1 MTTNTRW
8 RRAVGF
14 SCVFHL
20 FFLVGLGW
28 FAGSMFEVPVRAEQ
42 LIELELGD
50 PGSSSNDSSQPAATA
65 AASMAVA
72 AAQPQEFKVDQ
83 HPVPKAM
90 VVSEAMSVLS
100 AEVPT
105 TAAETFGGSVIDGTA
120 GVAGGDGAGNG
131 AATGNAGSGS
141 GESPGA
147 GSGKR
152 GISPP
157 SILSKVEPSY
167 PSNAR
172 NAGQEGTVVLRI
184 QVMENGRPGDI
195 DVDNSS
201 GYDVL
206 DSAAIAAVKKWR
218 FIPAKDLES
227 GKVIA
232 CVTRLPIIFQLKG

>member
-8 RRAVGF
+8 HRAVGF

-50 PGSSSNDSSQPAATA
+50 PGSSSNDSQPAATA
-65 AASMAVA
+65 AASMAVT

-83 HPVPKAM
+83 HPVPKA
-90 VVSEAMSVLS
+90 VVVTESMSVLS

-105 TAAETFGGSVIDGTA
+105 TAAETFGGSVSDGTA
-120 GVAGGDGAGNG
+120 GATGGDDAGSG
-131 AATGNAGSGS
+131 TATGNTGSGS
-141 GESPGA
+141 GQSPGA

-157 SILSKVEPSY
+157 SVFSKVEPSY

-195 DVDNSS
+195 YVDNSS